1 MNKWIFTLITLIVS
15 STLYSFAQDDIYFV
29 PSKKKVTKQE
39 LPVYEST
46 EYDSWAENREGVMDV
61 DSYNRRG
68 GATARQ
74 QTYDYDAVDD
84 SESLTNRI
92 VRFHAPGITVVSSP
106 PVLLVR
112 IRMALQLVQFLVG
125 KPLLLEFLLLRPVVG
140 MAQPLSPHL
149 PPWSPPRMVSFIRRS
164 SSPLLPLTHRA
175 SPSCNYQPRIPPQH
189 RAWHTSIG
197 RTTPQSKPWQCF
209 NQPW

>member
-39 LPVYEST
+39 VPVYEST

-74 QTYDYDAVDD
+74 QTYDYDVVDD

-106 PVLLVR
+106 YYADYIDIYADSWYSP
-112 IRMALQLVQFLVG
+112 F
-125 KPLLLEFLLLRPVVG
+125 RPYYWYG
-140 MAQPLSPHL
+140 YGWHYSWYNSWWGSPYYWNSYCYD
-149 PPWSPPRMVSFIRRS
+149 PWWGWHNHYHPIYHHGHHHGWSRNYS
-164 SSPLLPLTHRA
+164 STLFFYIFDYFRFH
-175 SPSCNYQPRIPPQH
+175 I
-189 RAWHTSIG
+189 
-197 RTTPQSKPWQCF
+197 
-209 NQPW
+209 